1 VEPLSESDRQTIK
14 AMNRTEPPRRI
25 TGDQA
30 AAVANLFDDVYAT
43 AAEESRTDCPSEELD
58 AA

>member
-1 VEPLSESDRQTIK
+1 VEPLTESDRKTIK

-30 AAVANLFDDVYAT
+30 AAVANVFDDVYAL
-43 AAEESRTDCPSEELD
+43 AAEESRTDCPLPDLD